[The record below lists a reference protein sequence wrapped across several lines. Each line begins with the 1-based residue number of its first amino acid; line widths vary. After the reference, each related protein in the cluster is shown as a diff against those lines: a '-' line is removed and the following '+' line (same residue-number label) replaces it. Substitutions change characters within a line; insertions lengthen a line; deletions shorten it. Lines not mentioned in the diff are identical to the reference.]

1 VPSVLLCQ
9 SLPQQDNAQ
18 ITFDCPLEPTFNYAG
33 QSCDKAVQRKLGSW
47 FRSLYPHLVPMEDVI
62 LAQRYISS
70 VLIIRVFGSP
80 DNFELSILL
89 GVVGVRVLKPM
100 KSCVFRL

>member
-1 VPSVLLCQ
+1 
-9 SLPQQDNAQ
+9 
-18 ITFDCPLEPTFNYAG
+18 
-33 QSCDKAVQRKLGSW
+33 
-47 FRSLYPHLVPMEDVI
+47 MEDVI